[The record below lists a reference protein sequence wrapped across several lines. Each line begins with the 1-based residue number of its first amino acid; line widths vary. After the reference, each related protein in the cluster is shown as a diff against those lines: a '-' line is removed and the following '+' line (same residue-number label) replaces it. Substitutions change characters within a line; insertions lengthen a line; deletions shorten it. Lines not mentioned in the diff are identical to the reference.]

1 MLLAEKVDLI
11 FCSPWQI
18 AECRRC
24 APKCYSGMNL
34 HRNAGNNTATYS
46 GHTWYF
52 TETSLTTSIW
62 LLCGLLLAVSTA
74 TKKHNA
80 GEFHVAP
87 KGCYAV
93 ITAAANYQDLIVN
106 KN

>member
-1 MLLAEKVDLI
+1 
-11 FCSPWQI
+11 
-18 AECRRC
+18 
-24 APKCYSGMNL
+24 MNL
-34 HRNAGNNTATYS
+34 HRNAGNNTAIYS

-62 LLCGLLLAVSTA
+62 LLCGLLLAVLQRLL
-74 TKKHNA
+74 KKHNLE
-80 GEFHVAP
+80 EFHVAP

-93 ITAAANYQDLIVN
+93 ITATANYQDLIVN